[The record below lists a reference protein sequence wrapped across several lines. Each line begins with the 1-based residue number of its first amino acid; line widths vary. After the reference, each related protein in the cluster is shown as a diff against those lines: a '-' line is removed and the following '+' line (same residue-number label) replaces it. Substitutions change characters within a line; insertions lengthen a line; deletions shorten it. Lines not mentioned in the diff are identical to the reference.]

1 MNKDTVYLTTV
12 YDPCKGDSHSVT
24 APTLKPG
31 TTGDHGNGLYDNCLA
46 AHVLTAG
53 FRSKGVSSGNSLD
66 DIFDDRLGLIR
77 SKMDLILLQLKDRK
91 GISRSILYQ
100 IDSDSCRVQSMQYDL
115 GPRAYIMGADRLT
128 LEKLKLDLERQR
140 RMEQVSYFRDTGMLN
155 KELKD
160 TLIEYLEE
168 VQKSQFLSGEDDR

>member
-1 MNKDTVYLTTV
+1 
-12 YDPCKGDSHSVT
+12 
-24 APTLKPG
+24 
-31 TTGDHGNGLYDNCLA
+31 
-46 AHVLTAG
+46 
-53 FRSKGVSSGNSLD
+53 
-66 DIFDDRLGLIR
+66 LGLIR

-115 GPRAYIMGADRLT
+115 GPRAYIMGADRLA